1 MSEQKRPTSQRS
13 SASTTRRRE
22 RTQRSSSPKRG
33 GGHGISEWLR
43 ALLAHAALFFATLGQ
58 RIRRIG
64 PRARTVM
71 RESKARNFPESNR
84 FLVQVFLVIGGM
96 FPMWHSLLHEKLQVR
111 RRQRNHAA
119 GTHADRWR
127 RRARRVNPFYFIG
140 GAAVVAAVAI
150 FFSFYT
156 LGTTVEYNGNVVD
169 TVASASQAR
178 KAAAKLES
186 VTTETLGKS
195 YEIAKDAIHY
205 STAFVRRSDVTDT
218 TTFEQDLAEELG
230 QVTYGYSLY
239 IDDEL
244 VGSTQY
250 AGALDELL
258 EQIKQMYVSADT
270 LTVDFVE
277 NVRIAEGYVPTESVM
292 NLGTIAELLNSTKA
306 GEVTYTVV
314 KGDTWG
320 QIANNN
326 GMTAAELEAL
336 NPGYDIN
343 RIHIGDALTISNAV
357 PYLTV
362 KVTERQN
369 YIEDINYDVNYVNDS
384 SMYQGDERVIS
395 KGTYGSADIVAD
407 VTYVNGEEQERT
419 VISSVTLTDP
429 VAETRARG
437 TKVRPT
443 WYPTGSFRWPCSGR
457 ITSYFG
463 YRNTGI
469 RGATSNHKGID
480 IACARGTP
488 IYAADGGRVIFSGYK
503 GAMGYVVI
511 IDHNNGYVTY
521 YEHNGSLLVSAG
533 QTVYKGQQIAKAG
546 RSGVASGVHCHFG
559 IQRNGTYVNPLNY
572 LS

>member
-1 MSEQKRPTSQRS
+1 MSEQKRPTPQRS

-343 RIHIGDALTISNAV
+343 RIHIGDALTLSNAV

-488 IYAADGGRVIFSGYK
+488 IYAADGGRVTYAGYK

-521 YEHNGSLLVSAG
+521 YEHNSSLLVSAG

>member
-1 MSEQKRPTSQRS
+1 MTEQNQSAKRRG
-13 SASTTRRRE
+13 E
-22 RTQRSSSPKRG
+22 RTQRPSSRRPAKKPGRG
-33 GGHGISEWLR
+33 MPEWLR
-43 ALLAHAALFFATLGQ
+43 SFLAHIAIFFSTLGA

-71 RESKARNFPESNR
+71 RESRARNFPESNR

-96 FPMWHSLLHEKLQVR
+96 IPMWRSLLHERLQTL

-119 GTHADRWR
+119 GAHEHHWH
-127 RRARRVNPFYFIG
+127 ARRVNPLCFIG
-140 GAAVVAAVAI
+140 GAAAVAALAL
-150 FFSFYT
+150 FFSLYT

-169 TVASASQAR
+169 TVGSAAQAR

-186 VTTETLGKS
+186 ITTETLGES
-195 YEIAKDAIHY
+195 YKIEDGAIHY
-205 STAFVRRSDVTDT
+205 ATALVRRSDVTDSAQ
-218 TTFEQDLAEELG
+218 FEQDLADELG
-230 QVTYGYSLY
+230 KVTYGYSLY
-239 IDDEL
+239 VNDEL
-244 VGSTQY
+244 IGSTQY
-250 AGALDELL
+250 ADALDDLL
-258 EQIKQMYVSADT
+258 DQIKQIYISADT
-270 LTVDFVE
+270 LSVDFVE

-292 NLGTIAELLNSTKA
+292 NLGTIAELLNSTKS

-320 QIANNN
+320 QIANSN

-343 RIHIGDALTISNAV
+343 RIHIGDALTLSNAV

-369 YIEDINYDVNYVNDS
+369 YIEDVNYDVNYVNDS
-384 SMYQGDERVIS
+384 SMWQGDERVIS
-395 KGTYGSADIVAD
+395 KGAFGKADIVAD

-419 VISSVTLTDP
+419 VISSVTLSDP

-463 YRNTGI
+463 YRSTGI

-480 IACARGTP
+480 IACSYGTP
-488 IYAADGGRVIFSGYK
+488 IYAADGGRVTYAGYK

-521 YEHNGSLLVSAG
+521 YEHNSSLLVSAG

-559 IQRNGTYVNPLNY
+559 IQRNGSYVNPLNY

>member
-1 MSEQKRPTSQRS
+1 MSEQKRPTPQRS

-43 ALLAHAALFFATLGQ
+43 AFLAHAALFFATLGQ

-186 VTTETLGKS
+186 VTTETLGQS

-343 RIHIGDALTISNAV
+343 RIHIGDALTLSNAV

>member
-43 ALLAHAALFFATLGQ
+43 AFLAHAALFFATLGQ

-84 FLVQVFLVIGGM
+84 FLVQVFLIIGGM

-186 VTTETLGKS
+186 VTTETLGQS

-343 RIHIGDALTISNAV
+343 RIHIGDALTLSNAV

-480 IACARGTP
+480 IACARSTP

>member
-1 MSEQKRPTSQRS
+1 MSEQKRSTPQRS
-13 SASTTRRRE
+13 DAPTQRRRSNASP
-22 RTQRSSSPKRG
+22 RRRSSRRG
-33 GGHGISEWLR
+33 GMPQWLSGWIE
-43 ALLAHAALFFATLGQ
+43 HMALFFSTLGA

-71 RESKARNFPESNR
+71 RESRARNFPESNR

-96 FPMWHSLLHEKLQVR
+96 FPMWRSLLHERVMAH
-111 RRQRNHAA
+111 RRQRSHAA
-119 GTHADRWR
+119 GEHEDRWR
-127 RRARRVNPFYFIG
+127 RQARRVNPFYFIG
-140 GAAVVAAVAI
+140 GAAVVAAIAL

-156 LGTTVEYNGNVVD
+156 LGTTVEYNGSVVD
-169 TVASASQAR
+169 TVASAAQAR
-178 KAAAKLES
+178 KAASKLES
-186 VTTETLGKS
+186 ITTETLGKS

-205 STAFVRRSDVTDT
+205 STAFVRHSDVTDS
-218 TTFEQDLAEELG
+218 TTFEQDLADELG

-239 IDDEL
+239 VDDEL
-244 VGSTQY
+244 IGSTQY

-258 EQIKQMYVSADT
+258 KQIKQVYASADT
-270 LTVDFVE
+270 LSVDFVE
-277 NVRIAEGYVPTESVM
+277 NVRIAEGYVPTDSVM
-292 NLGTIAELLNSTKA
+292 NLGEIAEILNSTKS

-343 RIHIGDALTISNAV
+343 RIHIGDALTLSNAV

-369 YIEDINYDVNYVNDS
+369 YVEDVNYDVNYVSDS

-395 KGTYGSADIVAD
+395 KGSFGKADIVAD

-419 VISSVTLTDP
+419 VISSVTLSDP

-457 ITSYFG
+457 ITSRFG

-469 RGATSNHKGID
+469 RGATRNHKGID

-559 IQRNGTYVNPLNY
+559 IQRNGSYVNPLNY

>member
-43 ALLAHAALFFATLGQ
+43 AFLAHAALFFTTLGQ

-178 KAAAKLES
+178 KAAAKLEN

-343 RIHIGDALTISNAV
+343 RIHIGDALTLSNAV

-369 YIEDINYDVNYVNDS
+369 YVEDVNYDVNYVSDS

-395 KGTYGSADIVAD
+395 KGSFGKADIVAD

-419 VISSVTLTDP
+419 VISSVTLSDP

-457 ITSYFG
+457 ITSRFG

>member
-1 MSEQKRPTSQRS
+1 MTEQNQSAKRRG
-13 SASTTRRRE
+13 E
-22 RTQRSSSPKRG
+22 RTQRPSSRRPAKKPGRG
-33 GGHGISEWLR
+33 MPEWLR
-43 ALLAHAALFFATLGQ
+43 TFLAHIAIFFSTLGA

-71 RESKARNFPESNR
+71 RESRARNFPESNR

-96 FPMWHSLLHEKLQVR
+96 IPMWRSLLHERLQTL

-119 GTHADRWR
+119 GAHEHHWH
-127 RRARRVNPFYFIG
+127 ARRVNPLCFIG
-140 GAAVVAAVAI
+140 GAAAVAALAL
-150 FFSFYT
+150 FFSLYT

-169 TVASASQAR
+169 TVGSAAQAR

-186 VTTETLGKS
+186 ITTETLGES
-195 YEIAKDAIHY
+195 YKIEDGAIHY
-205 STAFVRRSDVTDT
+205 ATALVRRSDVTDSAQ
-218 TTFEQDLAEELG
+218 FEQDLADELG
-230 QVTYGYSLY
+230 KVTYGYSLY
-239 IDDEL
+239 VNDEL
-244 VGSTQY
+244 IGSTQY
-250 AGALDELL
+250 AGALDDLL
-258 EQIKQMYVSADT
+258 DQIKQIYISADT
-270 LTVDFVE
+270 LSVDFVE

-292 NLGTIAELLNSTKA
+292 NLGTIAELLNSTKS

-320 QIANNN
+320 QIANSN

-343 RIHIGDALTISNAV
+343 RIHIGDALTLSNAV

-369 YIEDINYDVNYVNDS
+369 YIEDVNYDVNYVNDS
-384 SMYQGDERVIS
+384 SMWQGDERVIS
-395 KGTYGSADIVAD
+395 KGAFGKADIVAD

-419 VISSVTLTDP
+419 VISSVTLSDP

-463 YRNTGI
+463 YRSTGI

-480 IACARGTP
+480 IACSYGTP
-488 IYAADGGRVIFSGYK
+488 IYAADGGRVTYAGYK

-521 YEHNGSLLVSAG
+521 YEHNSSLLVSAG
-533 QTVYKGQQIAKAG
+533 QTVYKGQQVAKAG

-559 IQRNGTYVNPLNY
+559 IQRNGSYVNPLNY

>member
-1 MSEQKRPTSQRS
+1 MSEQKRPTPQRS

-43 ALLAHAALFFATLGQ
+43 AFLAHAALFFATLGQ

-343 RIHIGDALTISNAV
+343 RIHIGDALTLSNAV
-357 PYLTV
+357 PFLTV

-395 KGTYGSADIVAD
+395 RGTYGSADIVAD

>member
-1 MSEQKRPTSQRS
+1 MSEQKRSTPQRS
-13 SASTTRRRE
+13 DAPTQRRRSNASP
-22 RTQRSSSPKRG
+22 RRRSSRRG
-33 GGHGISEWLR
+33 GMPQWLSGWIE
-43 ALLAHAALFFATLGQ
+43 HMALFFSTLGA

-71 RESKARNFPESNR
+71 RESRARNFPESNR

-96 FPMWHSLLHEKLQVR
+96 FPMWRSLLHERVMAH
-111 RRQRNHAA
+111 RRQRSHAA
-119 GTHADRWR
+119 GEHEDRWR
-127 RRARRVNPFYFIG
+127 RQARRVNPFYFIG
-140 GAAVVAAVAI
+140 GAAVVAATAL

-156 LGTTVEYNGNVVD
+156 LGTTVEYNGSVVD
-169 TVASASQAR
+169 TVASAAQAR
-178 KAAAKLES
+178 KAASKLES
-186 VTTETLGKS
+186 ITTETLGKS

-205 STAFVRRSDVTDT
+205 SMAFVRRSDVTDA
-218 TTFEQDLAEELG
+218 TTFEQDLAAELG

-239 IDDEL
+239 VDDEL
-244 VGSTQY
+244 IGSTQY

-258 EQIKQMYVSADT
+258 KQIKQVYASADT
-270 LTVDFVE
+270 LSVDFVE
-277 NVRIAEGYVPTESVM
+277 NVRIAEGYVPTDSVM
-292 NLGTIAELLNSTKA
+292 NLGEIAEILNSTKS

-343 RIHIGDALTISNAV
+343 LIHIGDALTLSNAV

-369 YIEDINYDVNYVNDS
+369 YVEDVNYDVNYVSDS

-395 KGTYGSADIVAD
+395 KGSFGKADIVAD
-407 VTYVNGEEQERT
+407 VTYINGEEQERT
-419 VISSVTLTDP
+419 VISSVTLSDP

-457 ITSYFG
+457 ITSRFG

-469 RGATSNHKGID
+469 RGATRNHKGID

-559 IQRNGTYVNPLNY
+559 IQRNGSYVNPLNY

>member
-1 MSEQKRPTSQRS
+1 MSEQKRPTPQRS

-58 RIRRIG
+58 RICRIG

-292 NLGTIAELLNSTKA
+292 NLGMIAELLNSTKA

-343 RIHIGDALTISNAV
+343 RIHIGDALTLSNAV

-488 IYAADGGRVIFSGYK
+488 IYAADGGRVTYAGYK

-521 YEHNGSLLVSAG
+521 YEHNSSLLVSAG

>member
-1 MSEQKRPTSQRS
+1 MTEQNQSAKRRG
-13 SASTTRRRE
+13 E
-22 RTQRSSSPKRG
+22 RTQRPSSRRPAKKPGRG
-33 GGHGISEWLR
+33 MPEWLR
-43 ALLAHAALFFATLGQ
+43 SFLAHIAIFFSTLGA

-71 RESKARNFPESNR
+71 RESRARNFPESNR

-96 FPMWHSLLHEKLQVR
+96 IPMWRSLLHERLQTL

-119 GTHADRWR
+119 GAHEHHWH
-127 RRARRVNPFYFIG
+127 ARRVNPLCFIG
-140 GAAVVAAVAI
+140 GAAAVAALAL
-150 FFSFYT
+150 FFSLYT

-169 TVASASQAR
+169 TVGSAAQAR

-186 VTTETLGKS
+186 ITTETLGES
-195 YEIAKDAIHY
+195 YKIEDGAIHY
-205 STAFVRRSDVTDT
+205 ATALVRRSDVTDSAQ
-218 TTFEQDLAEELG
+218 FEQDLADELG
-230 QVTYGYSLY
+230 KVTYGYSLY
-239 IDDEL
+239 VNDEL
-244 VGSTQY
+244 IGSTQY
-250 AGALDELL
+250 ADALDDLL
-258 EQIKQMYVSADT
+258 DQIKQIYISADT
-270 LTVDFVE
+270 LSVDFVE

-292 NLGTIAELLNSTKA
+292 NLGTIAELLNSTKS

-320 QIANNN
+320 QIANSN

-343 RIHIGDALTISNAV
+343 RIHIGDALTLSNAV

-369 YIEDINYDVNYVNDS
+369 YIEDVNYDVNYVNDS
-384 SMYQGDERVIS
+384 SMWQGDERVIS
-395 KGTYGSADIVAD
+395 KGAFGKADIVAD

-419 VISSVTLTDP
+419 VISSVTLSDP

-463 YRNTGI
+463 YRSTGI

-480 IACARGTP
+480 IACSYGTP
-488 IYAADGGRVIFSGYK
+488 IYAADGGRVTYAGYK

-521 YEHNGSLLVSAG
+521 YEHNSSLLVSAG
-533 QTVYKGQQIAKAG
+533 QTVYKGQQVAKAG

-559 IQRNGTYVNPLNY
+559 IQRNGSYVNPLNY

>member
-43 ALLAHAALFFATLGQ
+43 AFLAHAALFFTTLGQ

-218 TTFEQDLAEELG
+218 TTFEQDLADELG

-239 IDDEL
+239 VDDEL
-244 VGSTQY
+244 IGSTQY

-258 EQIKQMYVSADT
+258 EQIKQMYVSTDT

-343 RIHIGDALTISNAV
+343 RIHIGDALTLSNAV

>member
-1 MSEQKRPTSQRS
+1 MSEQKRPTPQRS

-43 ALLAHAALFFATLGQ
+43 ALLAHAALFFTTLGQ

-343 RIHIGDALTISNAV
+343 RIHIGDALTLSNAV

>member
-1 MSEQKRPTSQRS
+1 MSEQKRPTPQRS

-96 FPMWHSLLHEKLQVR
+96 FPMRHSLLHEQVR

-343 RIHIGDALTISNAV
+343 RIHIGDALTLSNAV

-488 IYAADGGRVIFSGYK
+488 IYAADGGRVTYAGYK

-521 YEHNGSLLVSAG
+521 YEHNSSLLVSAG